1 MKFAFVGQPTNRMV
15 GERKTSATKALR
27 MDLAETLI
35 MLASE
40 WAKDPIALDEAKA
53 SVLGCLEQAE
63 CEGAKAQEVL
73 RMKANVSMIDS
84 MDELIKYCYN
94 YMLRSSGL
102 AVFKRV

>member
-1 MKFAFVGQPTNRMV
+1 MKYAFVGQPTRMV
-15 GERKTSATKALR
+15 GERKQSQGKVLR

-40 WAKDPIALDEAKA
+40 WANEAIPLDEAKA
-53 SVLGCLEQAE
+53 QVLGCLEQAE
-63 CEGAKAQEVL
+63 CEGAKAQEIL
-73 RMKANVSMIDS
+73 RMKANVGSIDS
-84 MDELIKYCYN
+84 LAELIKYCYN

>member
-1 MKFAFVGQPTNRMV
+1 MKFAFVGQPTTRMV

-40 WAKDPIALDEAKA
+40 WAKDPAPLNEAKA

-73 RMKANVSMIDS
+73 RMKANVGSIDS
-84 MDELIKYCYN
+84 MDEIIKYCYN